1 MVEAL
6 HGESILR
13 MAELTTLARWK
24 ERLLGCGEILS
35 MYVNVR
41 FCLCLERLCLDFIY
55 VREREIL
62 FMFGEIFCLCLER
75 YVFVKY

>member
-6 HGESILR
+6 HGESILG

-24 ERLLGCGEILS
+24 EMLLGCGEILY

-41 FCLCLERLCLDFIY
+41 FCLCLERLCLCK
-55 VREREIL
+55 IL
-62 FMFGEIFCLCLER
+62 IEFGHC
-75 YVFVKY
+75 VKIV